1 MKELLKKIGIDGSG
15 YYSDSNTYVIDL
27 EDSNAYNKAFTKL
40 DNTSLV
46 DEMSESSVSN
56 TYISNVMYI
65 NDRYSINII
74 ADFESDTYKI
84 IVHKL

>member
-27 EDSNAYNKAFTKL
+27 EDSNAYNKAFTKI

-56 TYISNVMYI
+56 AYISNVMYI

>member
-1 MKELLKKIGIDGSG
+1 MKELLKKIGIDGTG

-27 EDSNAYNKAFTKL
+27 EDSNAYNKAFTRL

-46 DEMSESSVSN
+46 EEMTDSSVSN
-56 TYISNVMYI
+56 AYISNVMYI
-65 NDRYSINII
+65 NDKYSINII

>member
-27 EDSNAYNKAFTKL
+27 EDSNVYNKAFTKL

-56 TYISNVMYI
+56 AYISNVMYI

>member
-56 TYISNVMYI
+56 AYISNVMYI

>member
-15 YYSDSNTYVIDL
+15 YYSDSSTYVIDL

-40 DNTSLV
+40 DNTPLV
-46 DEMSESSVSN
+46 EEMSDSSVSN
-56 TYISNVMYI
+56 AYVSNVMYI

>member
-46 DEMSESSVSN
+46 NEMSESSVSN
-56 TYISNVMYI
+56 AYISNVMYI

-84 IVHKL
+84 IAHKL

>member
-15 YYSDSNTYVIDL
+15 YYSDANTYVIDL

-46 DEMSESSVSN
+46 EEMSDSSVSN
-56 TYISNVMYI
+56 AYISNVMYI